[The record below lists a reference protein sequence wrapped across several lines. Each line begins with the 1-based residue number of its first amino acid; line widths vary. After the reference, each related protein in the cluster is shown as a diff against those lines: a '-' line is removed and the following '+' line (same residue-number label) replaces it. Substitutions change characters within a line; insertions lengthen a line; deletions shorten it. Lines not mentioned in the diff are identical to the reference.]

1 MDLQTMGK
9 KVRQRMYTT
18 KKQFADD
25 LYLIW
30 ENCLTYNSDPAC
42 GQLPHK
48 YGNVVL
54 TYFVFAPHR
63 TIFSDDMPE
72 T

>member
-18 KKQFADD
+18 KKQFSDD

-30 ENCLTYNSDPAC
+30 DNCLTYNSDPVC
-42 GQLPHK
+42 GQLPHARK
-48 YGNVVL
+48 RRFDMFRL
-54 TYFVFAPHR
+54 TPHR
-63 TIFSDDMPE
+63 TMFSGDLPE

>member
-42 GQLPHK
+42 GQLPT
-48 YGNVVL
+48 NMATL
-54 TYFVFAPHR
+54 F
-63 TIFSDDMPE
+63 
-72 T
+72 